1 MKKLKRRAGEWVKK
15 FHAVIELPNRPER
28 ITKKDIER
36 IKQIKWKN
44 LAEAEKKQMRREYEY
59 RYENKMPDIYVPK
72 PPYHPNTEKEF
83 YDNPDYGT
91 DYDNEW
97 EEQHPD
103 WDSDDEDGYEDVV
116 DSRALIEQWINDV
129 IGTVT
134 LDHEIPGVRD
144 QVMSLIED
152 AARANDYSMDFYN
165 YLEENADTINSLAEK
180 AMHGYKKRNG
190 ETVHEENGGE
200 NALPALMTVLN
211 YGKPLDMYQSAE
223 YTETG
228 HITFD
233 TTDL

>member
-1 MKKLKRRAGEWVKK
+1 
-15 FHAVIELPNRPER
+15 
-28 ITKKDIER
+28 
-36 IKQIKWKN
+36 
-44 LAEAEKKQMRREYEY
+44 MRREYEY
-59 RYENKMPDIYVPK
+59 RYENKMPDIYQPK
-72 PPYHPNTEKEF
+72 LPYNPPSEQDFYNNITQEELDYEKQF
-83 YDNPDYGT
+83 VDDTYY
-91 DYDNEW
+91 
-97 EEQHPD
+97 EEPV
-103 WDSDDEDGYEDVV
+103 EDGYTDVV
-116 DSRALIEQWINDV
+116 DSRALIEQWINDA

-134 LDHEIPGVRD
+134 LDHEIPDVRE
-144 QVMSLIED
+144 QIISLIED